1 MTAVPSIAE
10 VPARPGRGTGPRHTA
25 DHCRLG
31 PTNACLR
38 RPALIV
44 AECKKR
50 LELLD
55 CETIANRRSWTW
67 ADETVRFLVAG
78 PNPGC
83 DRAIERMWGKDRC
96 TRRNPTINRQALEGV
111 IEWVMTSSNFR
122 EAAPRCSRRTRH
134 SRIYVPK
141 GDIWRPL
148 RGRDFLDCWL
158 GSCRRGNRPPP
169 HRSGSA
175 PATNCLPC
183 QGIARM
189 PAKQAPQDR

>member
-44 AECKKR
+44 AECRKR
-50 LELLD
+50 LEFLD

-67 ADETVRFLVAG
+67 ADETVRFLVAR

-96 TRRNPTINRQALEGV
+96 TRRNPPIRALPEKN
-111 IEWVMTSSNFR
+111 ESSG
-122 EAAPRCSRRTRH
+122 
-134 SRIYVPK
+134 I
-141 GDIWRPL
+141 PL
-148 RGRDFLDCWL
+148 RARIGFKNRTGR
-158 GSCRRGNRPPP
+158 RPV
-169 HRSGSA
+169 
-175 PATNCLPC
+175 
-183 QGIARM
+183 
-189 PAKQAPQDR
+189 

>member
-1 MTAVPSIAE
+1 VTRGHVEIVTRHPRCLLRVIKSRTRRHRLMTAVPSIAE

-50 LELLD
+50 LEFLD

-96 TRRNPTINRQALEGV
+96 TRRNPPKERKVGYQAIQREPKVRVVRSRSAGANRIYFRCRRQTALLG
-111 IEWVMTSSNFR
+111 
-122 EAAPRCSRRTRH
+122 CDSRRANPTP
-134 SRIYVPK
+134 SRPRGHVP
-141 GDIWRPL
+141 
-148 RGRDFLDCWL
+148 CNC
-158 GSCRRGNRPPP
+158 S
-169 HRSGSA
+169 SG
-175 PATNCLPC
+175 
-183 QGIARM
+183 
-189 PAKQAPQDR
+189 